1 MGKGLPIHFKVSIHR
16 LSHRLV
22 LTMKHLNQRL
32 SLCIMGCTA
41 LLISSCATQMPS
53 APAGTSTNTEYV
65 IGPGDT
71 LQVFVWRSPELSLTI
86 PVRPDGRISTP
97 LVEELEVANKTPA
110 QVAREIEKRLG
121 AFLKDPLVTVIVTSF
136 VGPYNQ
142 QIRVLGAA
150 TRPQMLPYRAN
161 MTVLD
166 VVIAVGGLTTVAAGN
181 KAIISR
187 TINKEVQQFGVR
199 LDDLIRDGDI
209 KANVEMAPG
218 DILIIPESWF

>member
-1 MGKGLPIHFKVSIHR
+1 
-16 LSHRLV
+16 
-22 LTMKHLNQRL
+22 MKYINQRFFL
-32 SLCIMGCTA
+32 LVIGCMTA
-41 LLISSCATQMPS
+41 LLTSCATPLTT
-53 APAGTSTNTEYV
+53 APAGATVNTEYV

-71 LQVFVWRSPELSLTI
+71 LQVFVWRSPELSLSI

-97 LVEELEVANKTPA
+97 LVEELTVANKTPA
-110 QVAREIEKRLG
+110 QVAREIEKRLS

-142 QIRVLGAA
+142 QVRVLGAA

-166 VVIAVGGLTTVAAGN
+166 VIIAVGGLTNVAAGN

-187 TINKEVQQFGVR
+187 TINKEVTQFGVL

-209 KANVEMAPG
+209 TANVEMSPG

>member
-1 MGKGLPIHFKVSIHR
+1 
-16 LSHRLV
+16 
-22 LTMKHLNQRL
+22 MKYINQRFFL
-32 SLCIMGCTA
+32 LVIGYMAA
-41 LLISSCATQMPS
+41 LLITSCATPLAT
-53 APAGTSTNTEYV
+53 APIGATVNTEYV

-71 LQVFVWRSPELSLTI
+71 LQVFVWRSPELSLSI

-97 LVEELEVANKTPA
+97 LVEELTVANKTPA
-110 QVAREIEKRLG
+110 QVAREIEKRLS

-142 QIRVLGAA
+142 QVRVLGAA

-161 MTVLD
+161 MTILD
-166 VVIAVGGLTTVAAGN
+166 VIIAVGGLTNVAAGN

-187 TINKEVQQFGVR
+187 TINKEVTQFGVR

-209 KANVEMAPG
+209 TANVEMSPG